1 MVFDR
6 SDTSHE
12 EAYEVCVLVACII
25 GTMCTSVIIAIIY
38 KMNITGYIKL
48 ILTMSW
54 YQLIYDLSYF
64 TDGNDVGNY
73 PVKFLSALF
82 QQIGGIGAS
91 TISNWIAFA
100 VFYIVV
106 YQRSFDIMKYYN
118 KIVVSS
124 VIIILPVI
132 MLYTIGDVPQN
143 AHPTVKDSALYMY
156 FLFRCVSIVIN
167 FLLVLFILYIA
178 YRIRYKRTAPTAVEI
193 AIDTLSRRMMFYP
206 VVQVRHRRAC

>member
-1 MVFDR
+1 MVFNR

-12 EAYEVCVLVACII
+12 KAYEVCVLVACII
-25 GTMCTSVIIAIIY
+25 GTICTSIAIAIIY

-73 PVKFLSALF
+73 PVKYLSALF
-82 QQIGGIGAS
+82 QQIGGVGSSI
-91 TISNWIAFA
+91 ISNWIAFT

-106 YQRSFDIMKYYN
+106 YQRSFDIIKYYN
-118 KIVVSS
+118 KIVASS
-124 VIIILPVI
+124 VIIMLPVI

-143 AHPTVKDSALYMY
+143 AHPNVEASALYIY
-156 FLFRCVSIVIN
+156 FLIRCVSIGIN

-178 YRIRYKRTAPTAVEI
+178 YRIRYKRTSPTAVEI

-206 VVQVRHRRAC
+206 VVQVRHRRAW